1 MQHLPVGIS
10 EASPGPDTEARMGAY
25 VSAAELVAA
34 IGLNPLP
41 VRIGEKVPAVRWKP
55 WQEKHI
61 PPGLVGRWRDD
72 PKHADSNLASTTG
85 GVTGRLVVDI
95 DSPDPRDHAE
105 AVARFG
111 DSPVKVAT
119 PSGGLH
125 LWFASPGGVPN
136 AQKIDGT
143 RVDIRGDGGIVVLPP
158 SVRPEKGT
166 YAFLEGDWAD
176 LGRLPLPRPGS
187 LPCPTAA
194 PPRAALGAF
203 QARPGGVQ
211 RGQRNR
217 ALFDHLR
224 AFAVGCGDEG
234 DLAAEALRWS
244 AELAEPLAADEA
256 LRVAGSV
263 WGYKVAGTLMAPG
276 GKPMVAVRAS
286 ALDELDADALFLL
299 LKLQRE
305 HAGVREEFAV
315 SPPAMAASLKWTK
328 PRLMAARDALLLSG
342 YLVRTHQGGAG
353 KHDPARFRFAS

>member
-1 MQHLPVGIS
+1 
-10 EASPGPDTEARMGAY
+10 MGAY

-125 LWFASPGGVPN
+125 LWFSSPGGVPN

-143 RVDIRGDGGIVVLPP
+143 PVDIRGDGGIVVLPP
-158 SVRPEKGT
+158 SVRQGRGEYRFT
-166 YAFLEGDWAD
+166 EGDWAA
-176 LGRLPLPRPGS
+176 LLRLPQPRPGS
-187 LPCPTAA
+187 LPSPAA
-194 PPRAALGAF
+194 KAPRKALGASL
-203 QARPGGVQ
+203 ASPDAVQ

-217 ALFDHLR
+217 ALYDHLR
-224 AFAVGCGDEG
+224 AFAASCDDEVEI
-234 DLAAEALRWS
+234 AAEALRWN
-244 AELAEPLAADEA
+244 AELPEPLPVNEA
-256 LRVAGSV
+256 LKVAGSV
-263 WGYKVAGTLMAPG
+263 SRYKATGSLMVPG
-276 GKPMVAVRAS
+276 GQAMVAIRAT
-286 ALDELDADALFLL
+286 AIRELGPDELFLL
-299 LKLQRE
+299 MLLQSE
-305 HAGVREEFAV
+305 HQGTRNQFVIAAK
-315 SPPAMAASLKWTK
+315 AMAESLAWGER
-328 PRLMAARDALLLSG
+328 RLRNARQQLLDRG
-342 YLVRTHQGGAG
+342 FLVQVRQGGDHRGDAATFAFG
-353 KHDPARFRFAS
+353 PALRAV